1 MQPISSS
8 HALFK
13 AWCIAGCLC
22 HLCVLSF
29 KACDNNLDKAAAA
42 QVSSSD
48 VNPAKKAAS
57 TEAAANGD
65 AGGNIEVEDTSTV
78 DAGAKF
84 D

>member
-1 MQPISSS
+1 MQFG
-8 HALFK
+8 A
-13 AWCIAGCLC
+13 
-22 HLCVLSF
+22 V
-29 KACDNNLDKAAAA
+29 

-48 VNPAKKAAS
+48 VNPAKKAAT

-65 AGGNIEVEDTSTV
+65 EGGNIEVEDASTV